1 MVSKNSPMN
10 QKRTL
15 TFSDRLL
22 EWFDIHGRHDL
33 PWQQPR
39 SAYRVWL
46 SEIMLQQTQVKT
58 VIPYFNR
65 FMQRFPAIHALA
77 KAELDEV
84 LHLWTGL
91 GYYARARNLHKA
103 AIVMCEQHSCEF
115 PRNFDDAIALPGIGR
130 STAGAILAQAFEQP
144 FAILDGNVKRVLTRY
159 HAIEGWP
166 GQKQIENQLW
176 TVAEDY
182 TPQQRVSDYTQAI
195 MDLGATLCTRSKPD
209 CKQCPLASDCMA
221 LQQGKQTDYP
231 TSKPKK
237 TIPVK
242 ATRMLLL
249 INDQQSVLLEQRPP
263 SGIWGSLWSFPECPT
278 DAEPVNWCKQNLQLQ
293 ISDLRGLPPLRH
305 TFSHFHLDI
314 TPLLAH
320 AKPAGIMET
329 DKHIW
334 YNTASPDARGFPA
347 PVKQLLDEIAQ

>member
-1 MVSKNSPMN
+1 MVSKNSPA
-10 QKRTL
+10 RTP

-33 PWQQPR
+33 PWQHPR
-39 SAYRVWL
+39 NAYRVWL

-65 FMQRFPAIHALA
+65 FVQRFPSIKSLA
-77 KAELDEV
+77 TAELDEV

-103 AIVMCEQHSCEF
+103 ARQMCEQYACEF
-115 PRNFDDAIALPGIGR
+115 PHNFDDAITLPGIGR

-144 FAILDGNVKRVLTRY
+144 FAILDGNVKRVLTRF
-159 HAIEGWP
+159 HAIDGWP

-176 TVAEDY
+176 TIAEDY
-182 TPQQRVSDYTQAI
+182 TPQSRVCDYTQAI
-195 MDLGATLCTRSKPD
+195 MDLGATVCTRSKPGCD
-209 CKQCPLASDCMA
+209 QCPLMTNCRAYQLDNPA
-221 LQQGKQTDYP
+221 GYP

-237 TIPVK
+237 TLPVK
-242 ATRMLLL
+242 TTCMLLL
-249 INDQQSVLLEQRPP
+249 VDDQQSVLLEQRPP
-263 SGIWGSLWSFPECPT
+263 SGIWGSLWSFPECPN
-278 DAEPVNWCKQNLQLQ
+278 DAEPANWCEQHLQLR
-293 ISDLRGLPPLRH
+293 ISDLQELPPLRH

-320 AKPAGIMET
+320 AKPAGIMES

-347 PVKQLLDEIAQ
+347 PVKQLLDEIAH